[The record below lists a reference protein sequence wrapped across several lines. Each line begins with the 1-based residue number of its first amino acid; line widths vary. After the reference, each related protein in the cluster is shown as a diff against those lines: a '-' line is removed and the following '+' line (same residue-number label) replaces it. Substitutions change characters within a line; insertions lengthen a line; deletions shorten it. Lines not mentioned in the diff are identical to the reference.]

1 MKNQK
6 HIQGF
11 VDPKQRMMQFKLLK
25 LNKLETQ
32 LVSLQSKN
40 KQVFNQS
47 RRIIKLRN
55 VTMHPTKEFNKRVES
70 SRYGSIKNSV
80 CDRSQLMTE
89 SQLFRPNRHRHNH
102 SLVSEMAISHD
113 AQTLAKKSAAS
124 PYNLDA
130 RF

>member
-40 KQVFNQS
+40 K
-47 RRIIKLRN
+47 
-55 VTMHPTKEFNKRVES
+55 
-70 SRYGSIKNSV
+70 
-80 CDRSQLMTE
+80 
-89 SQLFRPNRHRHNH
+89 
-102 SLVSEMAISHD
+102 
-113 AQTLAKKSAAS
+113 
-124 PYNLDA
+124 
-130 RF
+130 